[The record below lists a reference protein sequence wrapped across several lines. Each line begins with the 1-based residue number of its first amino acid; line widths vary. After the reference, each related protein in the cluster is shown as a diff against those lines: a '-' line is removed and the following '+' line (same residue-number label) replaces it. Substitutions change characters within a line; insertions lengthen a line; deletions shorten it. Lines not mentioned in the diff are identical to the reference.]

1 MEQRLY
7 DAAAKLPA
15 TDAKLDTSLMTGKTR
30 YTNGIGRI
38 AITLAACAAAIFVI
52 LFGAVSLAGEVRE
65 YNVAASYFAE
75 HGFSTEGLSRRDIKD
90 VYKDIVNGTFT
101 HPKTESVLNSI
112 RSTEPQPTGDT
123 EYEQL
128 RGQYF
133 DEQRTHRPTEEE
145 VLQVKERMYM
155 KEVVELIGK
164 PHNFGPTSGLLTLQW
179 ELADG
184 QLFVVYVSIPNG
196 LPDDMEFLTQ
206 IFEYGYIYNPG
217 IWKWASPDPTAPTDP
232 TNPTD
237 PEAEMLAQYFD
248 LEKTHRPTF
257 DEVLSIQE
265 GTPVSEVVD
274 LIGKPHG
281 FATGLHGWAFWW
293 ETIEGYACIIDL
305 NLTRIFPI
313 PSETVEDFFKYCVVY
328 QVMPLVEMDA
338 PQDSTSNAY
347 DEAGIYNAVKKYF
360 TQREAYLL
368 GKAST
373 IDNVHPGIVTDEDA
387 HKAAIAAAGI
397 EWLSSDIVIHA
408 VAYWDSHAEATAT
421 EIVTYRENGV
431 EKTEVIVHRLQ
442 LGQVDDGRI
451 FTVGDHYYE
460 SITGFKSCS
469 YIAPPYQT
477 PQPNLTEPYDPN
489 NPTDPT
495 DPTDPSEPVEPT
507 DPEPIEPGP
516 TEPCAHVWGQWI
528 VVAEAT
534 CDRAG
539 QQERSCD
546 YCDEKQTQEIPKQEH
561 EESDWI
567 IDKPADVGVE
577 GHKHTECIRC
587 HRQMREETIPAIT
600 QDHQHSSTTWS
611 ISTYPGCTTSG
622 TMQRVCSCGEVME
635 SKPIDPVGHD
645 HVLTAEKKAT
655 CTENGSL
662 TYACTRC
669 SNSYTTKIN
678 ATGHVFGDW
687 QTIREP
693 SNGQDGEARRTC
705 KNCTFYETKTLKD
718 ESKVAGGTWGTMTW
732 AVFTDGRL
740 VITGSGAMP
749 DGNTEGHEAW
759 KFVLPDWC
767 EYNQQITTVLLDD
780 RITVIGDS
788 NFYSLF
794 KVTSVHLP
802 ASLQEIRNK
811 AFSSCGLGEG
821 ITFPDTLTTIGN
833 RAFEYYKGTAL
844 TLPASCTSIGE
855 QAFAFA
861 PNLETADLPGVTS
874 FGQYAFAQCK
884 ALERV
889 NLCPKLQQIPT
900 GLFKDCWML
909 NELSIPDSVQSIGDS
924 AFLNCF
930 SLRRLTFGTNSKLAS
945 IGENAL
951 PYGLTTFTIPKNVTS
966 IGTGNF
972 THAWE
977 VLNLSSATVPFSP
990 TSEHAQLITSAA
1002 SSRVIEENGF
1012 VFFTTAEGE
1021 GVLIGCNVDAAQ
1033 ITIPSHY
1040 TYQSRKVTVIGIA
1053 DYAIRGCLRT
1063 EKVVLSSTLQF
1074 VADYGLFFC
1083 PKLENCVWLSSQKSL
1098 DQLDFDWNKWT
1109 WSSTNVP
1116 QKQVINV
1123 LNTDGREFYYIK
1135 AQGTCGTEAIYKLY
1149 GKRSDLNSSVLSI
1162 EGSGAVTDTLHRE
1175 FNSTANVKYVVINPG
1190 ITELGNSCLTQFLSA
1205 EFVYTGTQEQWEQ
1218 VKKGYNWG
1226 IGQEPLQFIPDFFL

>member
-1 MEQRLY
+1 MEQKLF
-7 DAAAKLPA
+7 DAAAKLPETHA
-15 TDAKLDTSLMTGKTR
+15 QLDTSQLKTALG
-30 YTNGIGRI
+30 YTNSVRRVVL
-38 AITLAACAAAIFVI
+38 TLAACAAAICII
-52 LFGAVSLAGEVRE
+52 LFGAIGLAAEVNE
-65 YNVAASYFAE
+65 YQTAIAYFSE
-75 HGFSTEGLSRRDIKD
+75 NGLPTDGLSRKEIKTVYTDI
-90 VYKDIVNGTFT
+90 ITGSFT
-101 HPKTESVLNSI
+101 HPKTAGVLAGVQ
-112 RSTEPQPTGDT
+112 STTLQKMDPR
-123 EYEQL
+123 L
-128 RGQYF
+128 REMYDRYF
-133 DEQRTHRPTEEE
+133 DWEKMHAPEDYEISMITSGMHITEVIEI
-145 VLQVKERMYM
+145 L
-155 KEVVELIGK
+155 GK
-164 PHNFGPTSGLLTLQW
+164 PHNFGQTPDGVSLEWETSLCW
-179 ELADG
+179 R
-184 QLFVVYVSIPNG
+184 FVFYVTPEEGAENLS
-196 LPDDMEFLTQ
+196 
-206 IFEYGYIYNPG
+206 IFERYTKHSVIDRKPVLFDPIPVLTRWNRENYG
-217 IWKWASPDPTAPTDP
+217 
-232 TNPTD
+232 
-237 PEAEMLAQYFD
+237 QYFD
-248 LEKTHRPTF
+248 PSRTHRPAEA
-257 DEVLSIQE
+257 DILSI
-265 GTPVSEVVD
+265 TPNMHSTEVVK

-281 FATGLHGWAFWW
+281 VYGGQMGGLLFLWQS
-293 ETIEGYACIIDL
+293 TEGRVYG
-305 NLTRIFPI
+305 
-313 PSETVEDFFKYCVVY
+313 VEF
-328 QVMPLVEMDA
+328 LSAEDA
-338 PQDSTSNAY
+338 PEN
-347 DEAGIYNAVKKYF
+347 
-360 TQREAYLL
+360 LH
-368 GKAST
+368 ST
-373 IDNVHPGIVTDEDA
+373 ILFMEHGIVA
-387 HKAAIAAAGI
+387 
-397 EWLSSDIVIHA
+397 SPV
-408 VAYWDSHAEATAT
+408 TAWPP
-421 EIVTYRENGV
+421 
-431 EKTEVIVHRLQ
+431 
-442 LGQVDDGRI
+442 
-451 FTVGDHYYE
+451 
-460 SITGFKSCS
+460 SW
-469 YIAPPYQT
+469 YIQYM
-477 PQPNLTEPYDPN
+477 DPN
-489 NPTDPT
+489 DPAYPKDHADLLAPTGPDDPLTPTDPT
-495 DPTDPSEPVEPT
+495 K
-507 DPEPIEPGP
+507 
-516 TEPCAHVWGQWI
+516 PCAHVWGQWI

-539 QQERSCD
+539 QQERSCSN
-546 YCDEKQTQEIPKQEH
+546 CNEKQTQEIPKREH

-567 IDKPADVGVE
+567 IDKPAGVGVE

-600 QDHQHSSTTWS
+600 QDHQHSATTWV

-622 TMQRVCSCGEVME
+622 TMQRVCSCGEVLE
-635 SKPIDPVGHD
+635 TKSIAPVGHD

-662 TYACTRC
+662 TYTCTRC

-705 KNCTFYETKTLKD
+705 KNCSFYETKTLMD

-740 VITGSGAMP
+740 VVTGSGAMP

-861 PNLETADLPGVTS
+861 PNLKTADLPGVTS

-1012 VFFTTAEGE
+1012 VFFTTADGE

-1063 EKVVLSSTLQF
+1063 EKVVLPSTLQF

-1109 WSSTNVP
+1109 WSSTNAP

-1190 ITELGNSCLTQFLSA
+1190 ITELGNSCLTNFLSA